1 MDAMSTT
8 AAPRHAPASADRANA
23 PDVLREFPD
32 TAWTAGMPGAL
43 THDVE
48 AVVEQGHVLMFPR
61 LVFELRGDERRFLD
75 PKWADGKAKNI
86 TLRAGSGELRG
97 AAGTPDEQ
105 AALQAMIARYRD
117 HADALVQRL
126 FPHYQGALRFGH
138 TTYRPVAVE
147 GRATSWRKDDTRLHV
162 DAFPSN
168 PTRGVRLLRVFHNL
182 NPHGQPRHWR
192 VGEPFEPFARRF
204 LPRTRRPLP
213 GAAWALHALGITKA
227 RRTPYDELMLQLHD
241 GVKADMAYQRE
252 APQLAVDFAPGTTWI
267 VFSDQVLHA
276 AMGGQYMLE
285 QTIYLDVERQQQPDT
300 SPLHM
305 LERLTGRPLLD

>member
-1 MDAMSTT
+1 MNLTT
-8 AAPRHAPASADRANA
+8 TPATAPARPASPASTGT
-23 PDVLREFPD
+23 PDVLREFAD

-43 THDVE
+43 THGVE
-48 AVVEQGHVLMFPR
+48 SEVEQGRVLLFPR
-61 LVFELRGDERRFLD
+61 LAFELRADERRFLD
-75 PKWADGKAKNI
+75 PRWADGTAKNI
-86 TLRAGSGELRG
+86 TLRAGTSELRG
-97 AAGTPDEQ
+97 ASGTPDEQ
-105 AALQAMIARYRD
+105 VALTALIARYRD

-126 FPHYQGALRFGH
+126 FPHYRGALRFGH
-138 TTYRPVAVE
+138 TTYRPVAVQ

-192 VGEPFEPFARRF
+192 VGEAFEPFAQRF
-204 LPRTRRPLP
+204 LPRTRPPLP
-213 GAAWALHALGITKA
+213 GAAWALHALRITKA

-252 APQLAVDFAPGTTWI
+252 APQLAVDFAPCTTWI

-285 QTIYLDVERQQQPDT
+285 QTIYLDVERQQRPET
-300 SPLHM
+300 SPLRV
-305 LERLTGRPLLD
+305 LERLTGRPLIA